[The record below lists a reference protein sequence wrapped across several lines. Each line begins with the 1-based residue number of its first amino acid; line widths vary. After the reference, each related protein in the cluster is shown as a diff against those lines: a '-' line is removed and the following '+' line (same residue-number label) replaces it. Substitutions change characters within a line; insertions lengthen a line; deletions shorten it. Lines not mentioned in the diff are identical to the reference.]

1 LRDYYIKTAERQA
14 SRDVSLDV
22 PKAKARFDPQRAQS
36 VQRIY
41 ALIIE
46 SLGATEIFLELSS
59 VDSST
64 QEKRNAEFL

>member
-1 LRDYYIKTAERQA
+1 
-14 SRDVSLDV
+14 
-22 PKAKARFDPQRAQS
+22 
-36 VQRIY
+36 VQRIC